1 MNYHVAKI
9 CYRHNCSV
17 LWCITAIVT
26 VFVEFLIG
34 NLKQAIFKLAGLGRH
49 ESART
54 SDEI

>member
-1 MNYHVAKI
+1 MNYHVAKYAI
-9 CYRHNCSV
+9 GTTV
-17 LWCITAIVT
+17 LSYGVTAIVT